1 MFGAGVFFSVA
12 LMHMLAESVEIFA
25 STPPYDEFP

>member
-12 LMHMLAESVEIFA
+12 LMHMLSEAVEVFS
-25 STPPYDEFP
+25 STPP